1 MAYDEKLAGRV
12 RKALARR
19 RGVKEQK
26 MFGGIAFML
35 RGHMCCGVLD
45 NELMLRLGPELAAKA
60 LSRAHTRPVDFTGR
74 VMKSMIM
81 VAPAG
86 HKTDASLK
94 KWVAEAADFAVSLP
108 PK

>member
-1 MAYDEKLAGRV
+1 
-12 RKALARR
+12 
-19 RGVKEQK
+19 
-26 MFGGIAFML
+26 MFGGLAFML

-45 NELMLRLGPELAAKA
+45 DELMLRLGPDLAAKA
-60 LSRAHTRPVDFTGR
+60 LNRAHTRPVDFTGR

-86 HKTDASLK
+86 HKTDAALK
-94 KWVAEAADFAVSLP
+94 TWVDEAAGFAASLP

>member
-1 MAYDEKLAGRV
+1 MAYNEELAARV
-12 RKALARR
+12 RKALGRR
-19 RGVKEQK
+19 KDLKEQK

-35 RGHMCCGVLD
+35 CGHMCCGVMD
-45 NELMLRLGPELAAKA
+45 DDLMLRLGPELAAKA
-60 LSRAHTRPVDFTGR
+60 LKRAHTRPVDFTGR

-86 HKTDASLK
+86 HKTDAALK
-94 KWVAEAADFAVSLP
+94 KWVTEAAGFAASLP

>member
-1 MAYDEKLAGRV
+1 MAYNEELAARV
-12 RKALARR
+12 RKAFGRR
-19 RGVKEQK
+19 KGLEEKK

-35 RGHMCCGVLD
+35 RGHMCCGVQD
-45 NELMLRLGPELAAKA
+45 NELMLRLGPDLAAKA
-60 LSRAHTRPVDFTGR
+60 LKRAHTRPVDFTGR

-86 HKTDASLK
+86 HKTDAALK
-94 KWVAEAADFAVSLP
+94 KWVTEAADFAKSLP

>member
-1 MAYDEKLAGRV
+1 MAYDEKLAARV
-12 RKALARR
+12 RKALGRR
-19 RGVKEQK
+19 KGLKEQK
-26 MFGGIAFML
+26 MFGGLAFML
-35 RGHMCCGVLD
+35 CGHMCCGVMD
-45 NELMLRLGPELAAKA
+45 DELMLRLGPDLAAKA

-86 HKTDASLK
+86 HKTDATLK
-94 KWVAEAADFAVSLP
+94 RWVNEAAGFAASLP

>member
-1 MAYDEKLAGRV
+1 MAYNEELATRV

-19 RGVKEQK
+19 KGTKEQK

-45 NELMLRLGPELAAKA
+45 DELMLRLGPELAAKA
-60 LSRAHTRPVDFTGR
+60 LKRAHTRPVDFTGR

-81 VAPAG
+81 VDPAG
-86 HKTDASLK
+86 YKTDASLR
-94 KWVAEAADFAVSLP
+94 KWIGEAADFSASLP

>member
-1 MAYDEKLAGRV
+1 MAYDEKLAARV
-12 RKALARR
+12 RKALGRR
-19 RGVKEQK
+19 KGVKEQK
-26 MFGGIAFML
+26 MFGGLAFML

-45 NELMLRLGPELAAKA
+45 DELMLRLGPDLAAKA

-81 VAPAG
+81 MAPAG
-86 HKTDASLK
+86 HKTDAALK
-94 KWVAEAADFAVSLP
+94 MWVDEAAAFVASLP

>member
-1 MAYDEKLAGRV
+1 MAYNDELAARV
-12 RKALARR
+12 RKALGRR
-19 RGVKEQK
+19 KDLKEQK

-35 RGHMCCGVLD
+35 RGHMCCGVMD
-45 NELMLRLGPELAAKA
+45 DDLMLRLGPELAANA
-60 LSRAHTRPVDFTGR
+60 LKRKHTRPVDFTGR

-86 HKTDASLK
+86 HKTDAALK
-94 KWVAEAADFAVSLP
+94 KWVTEAAGFAASLP

>member
-1 MAYDEKLAGRV
+1 MVFDEKLAGRV

-19 RGVKEQK
+19 KGVKEQK

-35 RGHMCCGVLD
+35 HGNMCCGVLD
-45 NELMLRLGPELAAKA
+45 DELVLRLGPELAAKA
-60 LSRAHTRPVDFTGR
+60 LKRAHTRPVDFTGR

-86 HKTDASLK
+86 HKTDVSLK
-94 KWVAEAADFAVSLP
+94 KWLAEAAGFAASLP

>member
-1 MAYDEKLAGRV
+1 MAYNEDLAARV
-12 RKALARR
+12 RKALGRR
-19 RGVKEQK
+19 KGVKEQK
-26 MFGGIAFML
+26 MFGGLAFML

-45 NELMLRLGPELAAKA
+45 DELMLRLGPDLAAKA
-60 LSRAHTRPVDFTGR
+60 LNRAHTRPVDFTGR

-86 HKTDASLK
+86 HKTDAALK
-94 KWVAEAADFAVSLP
+94 TWVDEAAGFAASLP

>member
-1 MAYDEKLAGRV
+1 MAYNEELATRV
-12 RKALARR
+12 RKALGRR
-19 RGVKEQK
+19 KGLKEQK

-35 RGHMCCGVLD
+35 RGHMCCGVQD
-45 NELMLRLGPELAAKA
+45 DDLMLRLGPDLATKA
-60 LSRAHTRPVDFTGR
+60 LKRAHTRPVDFTGR

-86 HKTDASLK
+86 HKTDAALK
-94 KWVAEAADFAVSLP
+94 TWVVKAAAFAASLP

>member
-1 MAYDEKLAGRV
+1 MAYDDALAARV
-12 RKALARR
+12 RKALGRR
-19 RGVKEQK
+19 KGLKEQK
-26 MFGGIAFML
+26 MFGGIAFIL

-45 NELMLRLGPELAAKA
+45 DELMLRLGPDLAAKA
-60 LSRAHTRPVDFTGR
+60 LKRRHTRPVDFTGR

-86 HKTDASLK
+86 HKTDANLK
-94 KWVAEAADFAVSLP
+94 KWVDEAADFAASLP

>member
-1 MAYDEKLAGRV
+1 MAYNEELATRV
-12 RKALARR
+12 RKALGRR
-19 RGVKEQK
+19 KGLTERK

-35 RGHMCCGVLD
+35 HGHMCCGVQD
-45 NELMLRLGPELAAKA
+45 DELMLRLGPDLAAKA

-86 HKTDASLK
+86 HRTDVSLK
-94 KWVAEAADFAVSLP
+94 KWVVEAAAFAASLP